1 MAELIDNS
9 ALNISG
15 LLSPD
20 VRESGE
26 KDSLFSD
33 LESFGLPS
41 TLSYLGVDWAL
52 LDLSEFDTSEPL
64 GILVELAKDG
74 KIDPWD
80 IDVVQLTDSFLQRV
94 EELQKM
100 DLRISSRT
108 LLYSAV
114 LLRMKALVILGTEEE
129 EVDDFD
135 SGFFDDEGFPGPDEF
150 PIPKLP
156 VRRLSTRPVTLNEL
170 ILELKKAEKTLS
182 RKNEKKA
189 RLAAEEP
196 DIPPDALNTG
206 DVLGIAHEE
215 AISSRLA
222 LIWARLVELFMKQ
235 PVVEFSDFLKLSEDR
250 VMDYLSLL
258 FLASSRKIWLFQNE
272 LFEELYIYPGE
283 ESGFSTEDNP
293 PFFHHQKQ
301 GLAGDDSE
309 PEFSRGERFAGS
321 KSPVEYT
328 AGVPDEARYPEAF
341 PLEPERMGADSPEE
355 TR

>member
-9 ALNISG
+9 VLDISG

-20 VRESGE
+20 VRESEE

-33 LESFGLPS
+33 SEFFGLPS

-52 LDLSEFDTSEPL
+52 LNLSEFDTSEPL

-80 IDVVQLTDSFLQRV
+80 INVVQLTDSFLQRV

-108 LLYSAV
+108 LLYSAI
-114 LLRMKALVILGTEEE
+114 LLRMKSSVILRTEEE
-129 EVDDFD
+129 EEDDFD
-135 SGFFDDEGFPGPDEF
+135 SGFFDDEGLPEPDEF

-170 ILELKKAEKTLS
+170 ILELKKAERTFS
-182 RKNEKKA
+182 RKNEKKS
-189 RLAAEEP
+189 RLAAEVP
-196 DIPPDALNTG
+196 DIPPDPMTTG
-206 DVLGIAHEE
+206 DVLGIAHDE
-215 AISSRLA
+215 AIISRLA

-235 PVVEFSDFLKLSEDR
+235 PVVEFSDLLQLSEDR
-250 VMDYLSLL
+250 IMDYLSLL

-272 LFEELYIYPGE
+272 LFGELYIYPGD
-283 ESGFSTEDNP
+283 ESGFSTEGNP
-293 PFFHHQKQ
+293 LLFHQTKQ
-301 GLAGDDSE
+301 GLTGDVPE
-309 PEFSRGERFAGS
+309 PEFSSGERFAGS
-321 KSPVEYT
+321 
-328 AGVPDEARYPEAF
+328 
-341 PLEPERMGADSPEE
+341 PEE
-355 TR
+355 IL

>member
-9 ALNISG
+9 ALDISG
-15 LLSPD
+15 LPSPD

-33 LESFGLPS
+33 PAVFGLPT

-80 IDVVQLTDSFLQRV
+80 IDVVQLTDSFLQRI

-114 LLRMKALVILGTEEE
+114 LLRMKSLVILGTGDEEE
-129 EVDDFD
+129 DDFD
-135 SGFFDDEGFPGPDEF
+135 SGFFDDGLPEPDEF

-170 ILELKKAEKTLS
+170 ILELKKAERTLS
-182 RKNEKKA
+182 RKYEKKA
-189 RLAAEEP
+189 LLAAEEHDLP
-196 DIPPDALNTG
+196 SDPLTTG

-222 LIWARLVELFMKQ
+222 VIWARLVELFMKQ
-235 PVVEFSDFLKLSEDR
+235 PVVEFSDFLQLSEDR
-250 VMDYLSLL
+250 IMDYLSLL

-272 LFEELYIYPGE
+272 LFGELYIYPGE
-283 ESGFSTEDNP
+283 ESGFSTEGNP
-293 PFFHHQKQ
+293 PLFPHLKQ
-301 GLAGDDSE
+301 GLTGDFSG
-309 PEFSRGERFAGS
+309 PEFSREGRFEGS
-321 KSPVEYT
+321 KPPFEYT
-328 AGVPDEARYPEAF
+328 DGEPDETGYPEVLF
-341 PLEPERMGADSPEE
+341 FEPEHIDADSPEE

>member
-9 ALNISG
+9 ALDISG
-15 LLSPD
+15 LPSPD
-20 VRESGE
+20 IRESGK

-33 LESFGLPS
+33 PEAFGLPT
-41 TLSYLGVDWAL
+41 TLSCLGIDWSL
-52 LDLSEFDTSEPL
+52 LDLSEFDTYEPL

-80 IDVVQLTDSFLQRV
+80 IDVVQLTDTFLRRI

-108 LLYSAV
+108 LLYSAI
-114 LLRMKALVILGTEEE
+114 LLRMKSSVILEAEEE
-129 EVDDFD
+129 EEENFD
-135 SGFFDDEGFPGPDEF
+135 PDFFDDEALPEPDEF

-170 ILELKKAEKTLS
+170 ILELKKAERTLS
-182 RKNEKKA
+182 RKKEKKA

-196 DIPPDALNTG
+196 DTLEDPLTTV
-206 DVLGIAHEE
+206 DVLGIAHDE

-235 PVVEFSDFLKLSEDR
+235 PVVEFSTLLQMSEDR
-250 VMDYLSLL
+250 IMDYLSLL
-258 FLASSRKIWLFQNE
+258 FLASSRKIWLFQSE
-272 LFEELYIYPGE
+272 LFGELYIYPGE
-283 ESGFSTEDNP
+283 ESGFSTEGNP
-293 PFFHHQKQ
+293 PLFHQIKQ
-301 GLAGDDSE
+301 GLKGDLSE
-309 PEFSRGERFAGS
+309 PGEVGH
-321 KSPVEYT
+321 
-328 AGVPDEARYPEAF
+328 PEVLSF
-341 PLEPERMGADSPEE
+341 EPEHIGINSSVDFPEE

>member
-9 ALNISG
+9 ALDISG
-15 LLSPD
+15 LPSSN

-33 LESFGLPS
+33 PHVFGLPI

-52 LDLSEFDTSEPL
+52 LDISEFDTSEPL

-114 LLRMKALVILGTEEE
+114 LLRMKSSVILGTEEE
-129 EVDDFD
+129 GEDDFD
-135 SGFFDDEGFPGPDEF
+135 SGFFDDEDLPAPDEF

-170 ILELKKAEKTLS
+170 ILELKKAERTLS

-189 RLAAEEP
+189 RLAVEEP
-196 DIPPDALNTG
+196 DISPDSLTTG

-235 PVVEFSDFLKLSEDR
+235 SVVEFSDLLKLSEDR
-250 VMDYLSLL
+250 IMDYLSLL
-258 FLASSRKIWLFQNE
+258 FLASSRKIWLFQSE
-272 LFEELYIYPGE
+272 LFGELYIYPGE
-283 ESGFSTEDNP
+283 ESGFSTEGNP
-293 PFFHHQKQ
+293 PSFPQIKQ
-301 GLAGDDSE
+301 GLTGDFSE
-309 PEFSRGERFAGS
+309 SEFSRGGRFAGS
-321 KSPVEYT
+321 KPPVEYID
-328 AGVPDEARYPEAF
+328 GDPDEAGYPEVF
-341 PLEPERMGADSPEE
+341 SFEPEHIDVDSPEE